1 MNYDKSNIYLAKIR
15 YLDKDKGE
23 FNTDADVYTFLQ
35 KNGERYVSLFHPELD
50 YPVYVYAYSKYNNNG
65 DSNGVYL
72 SIVQGEIQ
80 NGFCYVLSE
89 DNIIIRNDEKIK
101 LDTIYDIEQ
110 FMLYS
115 PYFFID
121 RIDVINKRIELMEAG
136 KLKNDLFDL
145 NQYYSFQDMDIETNW
160 HFMNSF
166 NLENKEN
173 VKRKG

>member
-23 FNTDADVYTFLQ
+23 FNTDVDVYTFLQ
-35 KNGERYVSLFHPELD
+35 KNGERYVNLFHPELD
-50 YPVYVYAYSKYNNNG
+50 YPVYEYAYSKYNNNG

-80 NGFCYVLSE
+80 NGYSYVIQRE
-89 DNIIIRNDEKIK
+89 NIRNKFE
-101 LDTIYDIEQ
+101 TIYDIEQ
-110 FMLYS
+110 FMLNS
-115 PYFFID
+115 PKLYFFD
-121 RIDVINKRIELMEAG
+121 RIDVINKRIKLMEEG
-136 KLKNDLFDL
+136 ELKNDLFDL
-145 NQYYSFQDMDIETNW
+145 KQYYSFQDMDIETNW

-166 NLENKEN
+166 NLENKKN